1 MKLTKLGLLIIALTF
16 ISCITDE
23 DREHRDY
30 YYQVTYDIL
39 YPDST
44 RRFVSKTKV
53 GKANVLLDRNNNY
66 CIWDEAP
73 FRIDRSAYPIVIIN
87 QIKKKRDEE

>member
-1 MKLTKLGLLIIALTF
+1 MKLTKLGLLIIVLTF
-16 ISCITDE
+16 ISCMTDG
-23 DREHRDY
+23 DRERSDY
-30 YYQVTYDIL
+30 YYQVTYEIH
-39 YPDST
+39 YPDSA
-44 RRFVSKTKV
+44 RRFVGKTKV
-53 GKANVLLDRNNNY
+53 GKANVLLDRNKNY

>member
-1 MKLTKLGLLIIALTF
+1 MKLAKLGLLIIVLTF
-16 ISCITDE
+16 ISCMTDE
-23 DREHRDY
+23 DKECRDC
-30 YYQVTYDIL
+30 YYQVTYYIL

-44 RRFVSKTKV
+44 RRFVGKTKV
-53 GKANVLLDRNNNY
+53 GKAKVLLDRNKNY
-66 CIWDEAP
+66 CIWDEVP